1 MENTPQE
8 LARLQAEFRDCQKLL
23 CALGNET
30 RQYLLYVL
38 LDGPCRGSRVIELA
52 RRTHLSRPSISH
64 HLQILKEAGVVRARR
79 EGTCI
84 YYYLDPEAGQLDNL
98 ITLFCNVR
106 EFMKYVPDRGGGDG
120 LACQPLPTGDAP

>member
-52 RRTHLSRPSISH
+52 ERTHLSRPSISH
-64 HLQILKEAGVVRARR
+64 HIQILKAAGVVRSRK

-84 YYYLDPEAGQLDNL
+84 YYYLDPQDGE
-98 ITLFCNVR
+98 IEKVIRLFSHIRRVMR
-106 EFMKYVPDRGGGDG
+106 AAPDRRETDELQQHGRH
-120 LACQPLPTGDAP
+120 LK

>member
-64 HLQILKEAGVVRARR
+64 HLQILKEADVVRARR

-84 YYYLDPEAGQLDNL
+84 YYYLDPQDVE
-98 ITLFCNVR
+98 IEKIICLFSHVR
-106 EFMKYVPDRGGGDG
+106 RVMGGAPDRRGDDQ
-120 LACQPLPTGDAP
+120 A